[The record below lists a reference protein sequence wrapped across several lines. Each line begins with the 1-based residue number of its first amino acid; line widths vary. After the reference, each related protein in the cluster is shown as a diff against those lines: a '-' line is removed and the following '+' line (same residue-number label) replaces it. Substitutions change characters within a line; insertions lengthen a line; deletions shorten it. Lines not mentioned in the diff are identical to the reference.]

1 MNQNQN
7 IMKKLFFVAAF
18 LLAAL
23 SMKAQFFEGI
33 EAGGG
38 VRYSRQPDKANVG
51 VDVIA
56 TKSVTDWARL
66 RAVASINGFI
76 PNGFDRAGTAMCGVM
91 AEARAAYAFADF
103 GLSLNPSAKAPV
115 IGMAFD
121 GGVGLKV
128 NVAPHLRLFSELGI
142 DRTGHGRQ
150 WKSTASVKAGLLYY
164 N

>member
-1 MNQNQN
+1 
-7 IMKKLFFVAAF
+7 MKKMLFLIAF
-18 LLAAL
+18 LLAMMLPA
-23 SMKAQFFEGI
+23 KAQFFNDVDI
-33 EAGGG
+33 GGG
-38 VRYSRQPDKANVG
+38 VRYSRQSDKANVG
-51 VDVIA
+51 IDVIA

-66 RAVASINGFI
+66 RTVASVNGFI

-91 AEARAAYAFADF
+91 AEARAAYVFADF
-103 GLSLNPSAKAPV
+103 GLSWNPSAKPPE

-128 NVAPHLRLFSELGI
+128 NLTQHIKLYSELCI

-150 WKSTASVKAGLLYY
+150 WKSTAAVKAGLLYC

>member
-1 MNQNQN
+1 M
-7 IMKKLFFVAAF
+7 IKMIFLFAL
-18 LLAAL
+18 LLAMAIPA
-23 SMKAQFFEGI
+23 KAQFFNDVDI
-33 EAGGG
+33 GGD
-38 VRYSRQPDKANVG
+38 VRYSRQSDKANVG